1 MPDPTPIPSASALAR
16 AVEASER
23 NRDEIWNEAIEA
35 AESRL
40 AGLLR
45 LAEGKKAKETDSI
58 GAIIWDHSIMNFQ
71 NAMMAIRALRRD
83 TPDAG

>member
-23 NRDEIWNEAIEA
+23 NRNEIWNEAIEA
-35 AESRL
+35 AARFSDRIAEASR
-40 AGLLR
+40 R
-45 LAEGKKAKETDSI
+45 LGNVHRAEE
-58 GAIIWDHSIMNFQ
+58 
-71 NAMMAIRALRRD
+71 MARFAFSIRALRRD